1 MARPAMPSRK
11 HYGDVLQLKPDLWR
25 VPLVMCLAT
34 VLLFLITVQ
43 VDWAAAQGQVTL
55 PRWLSVGG
63 PDDARAILGAMLGA
77 VSTVLALIFSVALL
91 VLSMAVSQFG
101 PRILYRFVR
110 DAITQVTIGLFLAS
124 FVHTLLTFVVTRQA
138 GASHFVP
145 QLTICTCVVLVGASF
160 GFLVIFSH
168 RIAMSIQT
176 QNVVARIVGDLDD
189 ALVDWERRRGERAE
203 PGGTARWAAE
213 LHSILSRDAVEG
225 EVIQARRTGFV
236 QRIDHRR
243 LVAAAHRADA
253 VVHLLYRPG
262 QFVLENAALA
272 RVLPAVR
279 GAEIARVIRRAVR
292 IGTHR
297 TLAQDLEFGIAQ
309 LVEIALRALSPAIND
324 TFTGLTCVDWLG
336 DELRAFAL
344 RGEGAGVWLGPTG
357 QIRLVGEPIRFKR
370 LIRAAFNQIRQA
382 AVGNPAISIRLLY
395 TFTRLAE
402 HITEPSFRDALLEQV
417 EAVWEATAADALVK
431 ADRTDVEAAYRRA
444 REALGER

>member
-1 MARPAMPSRK
+1 MPSRRRE

-25 VPLVMCLAT
+25 VPLVMCVAT
-34 VLLFLITVQ
+34 IMLFLLTIE
-43 VDWAAAQGQVTL
+43 VDWAATRGQLTM

-101 PRILYRFVR
+101 PRILYRFVQ
-110 DAITQVTIGLFLAS
+110 DAITQLTIGLFLAS
-124 FVHTLLTFVVTRQA
+124 FVHTLLTFVVTRQE
-138 GASHFVP
+138 GTRQFVP
-145 QLTICTCVVLVGASF
+145 QLTICTSVVLVGLSF

-168 RIAMSIQT
+168 RIAMSIQL

-189 ALVDWERRRGERAE
+189 ALVDWDRQRGERADAA
-203 PGGTARWAAE
+203 GRARWGAE
-213 LHSILSRDAVEG
+213 LDSILARDEAEG
-225 EVIQARRTGFV
+225 AAIRARRTGFV
-236 QRIDHRR
+236 QMVDHGR
-243 LVAAAHRADA
+243 LVAATHRADA

-262 QFVLENAALA
+262 QFVLQNAVLA
-272 RVLPAVR
+272 RVLPATR
-279 GAEIARVIRRAVR
+279 GVELTSVIRRAVS

-324 TFTGLTCVDWLG
+324 SFTGLTCVDWLG
-336 DELRAFAL
+336 DELCAFAL

-357 QIRLVGEPIRFKR
+357 QIRLVGQPLLFAR
-370 LIRAAFNQIRQA
+370 LTRAAFNQIRQA
-382 AVGNPAISIRLLY
+382 AVGNPAISIRLLF

-417 EAVWEATAADALVK
+417 EAVWEATVSDTLVK
-431 ADRTDVEAAYRRA
+431 IDRTDVEAAYRRA
-444 REALGER
+444 REALRER